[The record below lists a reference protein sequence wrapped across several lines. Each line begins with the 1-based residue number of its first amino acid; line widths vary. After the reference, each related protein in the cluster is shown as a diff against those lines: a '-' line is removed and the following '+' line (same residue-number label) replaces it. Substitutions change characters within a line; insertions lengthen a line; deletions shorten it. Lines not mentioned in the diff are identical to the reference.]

1 METNTMNVGDAIK
14 SIRKNKGLT
23 QKELAQKCSLSAN
36 AMCAIEKNESIPTRE
51 SIDRICKAL
60 DIPTSYLL
68 FFSVTEE
75 EIPAEKRTA
84 FNALKAVLME

>member
-1 METNTMNVGDAIK
+1 MNVGDAIK
-14 SIRKNKGLT
+14 NIRKKKGLT
-23 QKELAQKCSLSAN
+23 QKELAQRCGLSAN

-51 SIDRICKAL
+51 SIDNICKAM

-75 EIPAEKRTA
+75 EIPIEKRAA
-84 FNALKAVLME
+84 FNALKAVLMG